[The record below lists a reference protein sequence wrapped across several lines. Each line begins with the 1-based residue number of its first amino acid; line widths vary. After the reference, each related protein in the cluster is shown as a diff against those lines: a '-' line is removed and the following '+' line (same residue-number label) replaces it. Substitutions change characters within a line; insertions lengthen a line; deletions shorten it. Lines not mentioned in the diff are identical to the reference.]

1 MDRKL
6 NIVFGNV
13 ELLLILI
20 KVVLV
25 EGYGENLI
33 KVELRE

>member
-33 KVELRE
+33 KV